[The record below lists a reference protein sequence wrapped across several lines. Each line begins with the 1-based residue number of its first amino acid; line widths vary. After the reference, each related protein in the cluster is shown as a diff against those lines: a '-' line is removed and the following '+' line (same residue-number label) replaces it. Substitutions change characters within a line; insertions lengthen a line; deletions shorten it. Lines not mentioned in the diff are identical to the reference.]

1 MGGVVQRSG
10 VSDSPWVYPL
20 RVRVKSLP
28 QERELEGF
36 DLSRFEVGQVYDV
49 GQRLGEL
56 LIVLG
61 HAVPDGTSGHGQAG
75 FAQSATADGQDVQ
88 YSQPG
93 AWQPIDQLG
102 KLTLNE

>member
-1 MGGVVQRSG
+1 M
-10 VSDSPWVYPL
+10 

-28 QERELEGF
+28 QDRELEGF

-61 HAVPDGTSGHGQAG
+61 HAVPDMRREQQDRA
-75 FAQSATADGQDVQ
+75 ADE
-88 YSQPG
+88 SERR
-93 AWQPIDQLG
+93 G
-102 KLTLNE
+102 KQ